1 MKHIKL
7 KMLRTLKSSM
17 TSAKITVEASLII
30 PLIISIICAM
40 LYEALLSCDRGV
52 INMTADRVMEEA
64 LANGGHVGED
74 AENTDNTKKAE
85 NTVEVSAL
93 IQEKLSKKIMLYSIE
108 ELTYEN
114 KNNEITL
121 RVHAVPKITMGIAG
135 VFRGAFGEYI
145 INRSVKTRN
154 ICSAV
159 RRMDIVKDDA

>member
-30 PLIISIICAM
+30 PLIISIVCAM

-74 AENTDNTKKAE
+74 AENT
-85 NTVEVSAL
+85 VEVSAL
-93 IQEKLSKKIMLYSIE
+93 IQEKLSKKIMLYSLE
-108 ELTYEN
+108 EFTYEN

-121 RVHAVPKITMGIAG
+121 RVHAVPQITMGIAG

-145 INRSVKTRN
+145 INRSAKTGN